1 MSIQSSINQ
10 MLSSIA
16 NQQLY
21 KGLTKGI
28 ENIKTEVGNVGT
40 ELSKTK
46 KAIQKQTKSQAAG
59 AYKQN
64 QALAAL
70 MTQNQGAPQLTPDNA
85 PEAPKSEDIPWTV
98 NEAPTYYAVD
108 ASPERQAQIDRLEK
122 QYGNLDEAFK
132 MADYGQTMYENQAQM
147 DELEQGANPD
157 DWFGEPLNQVAATRV
172 TMQQNSARR
181 TNETVA
187 QRLQKAK
194 AERSQSKQEF
204 LKNKGGKHR

>member
-1 MSIQSSINQ
+1 

-21 KGLTKGI
+21 KGLTEGI
-28 ENIKTEVGNVGT
+28 ENIKTEVDNVGT
-40 ELSKTK
+40 EVSKTK

-70 MTQNQGAPQLTPDNA
+70 MTQNQGTPQLTPDNA

-98 NEAPTYYAVD
+98 DAKPTYYAYD
-108 ASPERQAQIDRLEK
+108 ETPEKQAQIDRLEK

-132 MADYGQTMYENQAQM
+132 MADIGQTIIGDEIEARKNIPDFDDVVAGVSNMVQLLKNTAQARTYI
-147 DELEQGANPD
+147 E
-157 DWFGEPLNQVAATRV
+157 
-172 TMQQNSARR
+172 QNSARR

-194 AERSQSKQEF
+194 AARSQSKQEF

>member
-21 KGLTKGI
+21 KGLIKDIG
-28 ENIKTEVGNVGT
+28 NIKTEVGNVGT
-40 ELSKTK
+40 EVSKTK

-70 MTQNQGAPQLTPDNA
+70 MAQNKEAPQLTSDNA
-85 PEAPKSEDIPWTV
+85 AEAPKSENIPQTV
-98 NEAPTYYAVD
+98 VTTPTYYAVD
-108 ASPERQAQIDRLEK
+108 ASPERQAQIDELEK
-122 QYGNLDEAFK
+122 QFGNLQEAFNA
-132 MADYGQTMYENQAQM
+132 ADYGQTMYQDQETM
-147 DELEQGANPD
+147 DELIQENPD
-157 DWFGEPLNQVAATRV
+157 GWFGESLNQVAATRV
-172 TMQQNSARR
+172 QMQQNSARR
-181 TNETVA
+181 TNENIA

>member
-1 MSIQSSINQ
+1 

-40 ELSKTK
+40 EVSKTK

-98 NEAPTYYAVD
+98 GESASYQSPYSDELFYVD
-108 ASPERQAQIDRLEK
+108 QSVDP
-122 QYGNLDEAFK
+122 DEF
-132 MADYGQTMYENQAQM
+132 QQM
-147 DELEQGANPD
+147 SETILEQGGLERARD
-157 DWFGEPLNQVAATRV
+157 IAAAVRQGQSYQAAV
-172 TMQQNSARR
+172 RQYLIKDAVKEA
-181 TNETVA
+181 NETIA

-194 AERSQSKQEF
+194 AERSQAKQEF

>member
-40 ELSKTK
+40 EVSKTK

-70 MTQNQGAPQLTPDNA
+70 MTQNQGTPQLTPDNA

-98 NEAPTYYAVD
+98 GESASYQSPYSDELSYVD
-108 ASPERQAQIDRLEK
+108 QSVDP
-122 QYGNLDEAFK
+122 DEF
-132 MADYGQTMYENQAQM
+132 QQM
-147 DELEQGANPD
+147 SETILEQGGLERARD
-157 DWFGEPLNQVAATRV
+157 IAAAVRQGQSYQAAV
-172 TMQQNSARR
+172 RQYLIKDAVKEA
-181 TNETVA
+181 NETIA

-194 AERSQSKQEF
+194 AERSQAKQEF

>member
-40 ELSKTK
+40 EVSKTK

-70 MTQNQGAPQLTPDNA
+70 MTQNQGAPQSTSDNA
-85 PEAPKSEDIPWTV
+85 PEAPKLEDTPGTV
-98 NEAPTYYAVD
+98 GEAPTYYAID
-108 ASPERQAQIDRLEK
+108 ASPERQAQIDKLEK
-122 QYGNLDEAFK
+122 QFGNLNEAFK
-132 MADYGQTMYENQAQM
+132 MADIGQTTVDDQQRM
-147 DELEQGANPD
+147 DEMNPD
-157 DWFGEPLNQVAATRV
+157 DWFGESLDQVAATRV
-172 TMQQNSARR
+172 TIQQNSARR
-181 TNETVA
+181 TQENIA

-194 AERSQSKQEF
+194 AERSQAKQEF

>member
-40 ELSKTK
+40 EVSKTK

-70 MTQNQGAPQLTPDNA
+70 MAQNQGAPQLTSDNA

-98 NEAPTYYAVD
+98 NETPTYYAVE
-108 ASPERQAQIDRLEK
+108 ASPEEQAQIDKLKK
-122 QYGNLDEAFK
+122 QYGDLNEAFK
-132 MADYGQTMYENQAQM
+132 MADIGQTTVDDQQRM
-147 DELEQGANPD
+147 DEFFANRD
-157 DWFGEPLNQVAATRV
+157 DWFGESLNQVAATRV
-172 TMQQNSARR
+172 TTQQNSAQR
-181 TNETVA
+181 TNETIA

-194 AERSQSKQEF
+194 AARSQSKQEF
-204 LKNKGGKHR
+204 LNNKGGKHR

>member
-21 KGLTKGI
+21 KGLIKDIG
-28 ENIKTEVGNVGT
+28 NIKTEVGNVGT
-40 ELSKTK
+40 EVSKTK

-70 MTQNQGAPQLTPDNA
+70 MTQNQEAPKLTPDNA
-85 PEAPKSEDIPWTV
+85 SNPPKSEDIPWTV
-98 NEAPTYYAVD
+98 GETPTYYAVD
-108 ASPERQAQIDRLEK
+108 ESPERQAQIDKLEK
-122 QYGNLDEAFK
+122 QFGSLQEAFNA
-132 MADYGQTMYENQAQM
+132 ADYGQTMYQDQETM
-147 DELEQGANPD
+147 DELIQENSD
-157 DWFGEPLNQVAATRV
+157 DWFGESLNQVAATRV
-172 TMQQNSARR
+172 NMQQNSARR
-181 TNETVA
+181 TNENIA

>member
-40 ELSKTK
+40 EVSKTK

-70 MTQNQGAPQLTPDNA
+70 MAQNQGAPQSTSDNA
-85 PEAPKSEDIPWTV
+85 PEAPKLEDTPGTV
-98 NEAPTYYAVD
+98 TGTPTYYAID
-108 ASPERQAQIDRLEK
+108 ASPERQAQIDKLEK
-122 QYGNLDEAFK
+122 QFGNLNEAFK
-132 MADYGQTMYENQAQM
+132 MADIGQTTVEDRQRM
-147 DELEQGANPD
+147 DEFFANPD

-194 AERSQSKQEF
+194 AERSQAKQEF

>member
-40 ELSKTK
+40 EVSKTK

-70 MTQNQGAPQLTPDNA
+70 MTQNQGAPQLTSDNA

-98 NEAPTYYAVD
+98 GETPTYYAVE
-108 ASPERQAQIDRLEK
+108 ASPEEQAQIDKLKK
-122 QYGNLDEAFK
+122 QYGDLNEAFK
-132 MADYGQTMYENQAQM
+132 MADYGQTMYEDQSQM
-147 DELEQGANPD
+147 DELEQGANPN
-157 DWFGEPLNQVAATRV
+157 DWFGEQLNQVAATRV
-172 TMQQNSARR
+172 TM
-181 TNETVA
+181 
-187 QRLQKAK
+187 
-194 AERSQSKQEF
+194 
-204 LKNKGGKHR
+204 